1 MRKQSTFNQNKY
13 IQEYQSEHYTR
24 ITILIKKEDDLLSRL
39 KLYCRKHK
47 TTISKIG
54 YDAINEYLEKY
65 DNDAE

>member
-1 MRKQSTFNQNKY
+1 MTEKY
-13 IQEYQSEHYTR
+13 KFDKAKYDNEYIKEHYTR
-24 ITILIKKEDDLLSRL
+24 ITILIKKDDNILSRL

>member
-1 MRKQSTFNQNKY
+1 MSLKKFNQY
-13 IQEYQSEHYTR
+13 DYTQEYIKEHYSR
-24 ITILIKKEDDLLSRL
+24 IVVLIKKDDNILSRL

-65 DNDAE
+65 DNDTE